1 MVFWHYLRHSDTLKT
16 DWKLCSFWYVCKA
29 GWIGVG
35 WSQETPTSFP
45 GFLLLASLVFD
56 NNGGE
61 EDRVW
66 DWGWKKPSNQHV
78 SVVECIKSILSCSAI
93 VEWDCL
99 RSVRHKVL
107 STGHWEKIIVFFSFL
122 ISGCKKSWYCDIFSG
137 WIGRSPYSAESIE
150 ERYETLLR
158 SFSSF

>member
-1 MVFWHYLRHSDTLKT
+1 MCARL
-16 DWKLCSFWYVCKA
+16 
-29 GWIGVG
+29 VG
-35 WSQETPTSFP
+35 LAWVGPRRPQPRSL
-45 GFLLLASLVFD
+45 GFFSLHLLSLTTMEVKRTESEIEVD
-56 NNGGE
+56 
-61 EDRVW
+61 
-66 DWGWKKPSNQHV
+66 KKPSNQHV

-137 WIGRSPYSAESIE
+137 WIRRSPYSAESIE